1 MIGWNMILV
10 YLNLGLVLAFPK
22 KETKRNYQNGEQSN
36 HPQHQCDPENIK
48 QAFINLS
55 TAGPPRTDSFHLSTS
70 ESVHDRIP
78 TVKLTIPG
86 KTFLKSGSRT
96 SVTFKL

>member
-55 TAGPPRTDSFHLSTS
+55 TVGLLRTESVHLSTS
-70 ESVHDRIP
+70 DHFVRSIARIC
-78 TVKLTIPG
+78 
-86 KTFLKSGSRT
+86 S
-96 SVTFKL
+96 

>member
-48 QAFINLS
+48 QALLIIYMQI
-55 TAGPPRTDSFHLSTS
+55 RTLRTCSIYLSTS
-70 ESVHDRIP
+70 DHC
-78 TVKLTIPG
+78 
-86 KTFLKSGSRT
+86 
-96 SVTFKL
+96 

>member
-48 QAFINLS
+48 QALLIDLWFDHAS
-55 TAGPPRTDSFHLSTS
+55 TDRFHLP
-70 ESVHDRIP
+70 VH
-78 TVKLTIPG
+78 L
-86 KTFLKSGSRT
+86 
-96 SVTFKL
+96 

>member
-10 YLNLGLVLAFPK
+10 YLNLTSLVLAFPK

-48 QAFINLS
+48 QAFINLYTVRFRS
-55 TAGPPRTDSFHLSTS
+55 PRTDFVHL
-70 ESVHDRIP
+70 VGP
-78 TVKLTIPG
+78 
-86 KTFLKSGSRT
+86 
-96 SVTFKL
+96 

>member
-10 YLNLGLVLAFPK
+10 YLNLTSLVLAFPK

-48 QAFINLS
+48 QAFINYSQNQVFTDGPRQSGRPLS
-55 TAGPPRTDSFHLSTS
+55 AD
-70 ESVHDRIP
+70 I
-78 TVKLTIPG
+78 
-86 KTFLKSGSRT
+86 
-96 SVTFKL
+96 FKWYIVGIR